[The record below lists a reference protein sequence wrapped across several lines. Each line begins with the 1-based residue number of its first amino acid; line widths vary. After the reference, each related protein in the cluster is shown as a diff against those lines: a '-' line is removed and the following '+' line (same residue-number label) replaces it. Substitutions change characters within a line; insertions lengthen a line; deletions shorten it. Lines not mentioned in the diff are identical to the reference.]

1 MTPNANTTVKSFA
14 NLLAQQQQLQGYYVT
29 LLRFTMAD
37 VTVSTCSGDSNSPK
51 LLITPRKV
59 TEVQSDLPDTA
70 DLAKRCCNCIAK
82 AKETHVEA
90 LLIYVVILT
99 HRSLCCLVQVSRG
112 NWMCQ
117 TPPPKPQLLTSVR
130 YR

>member
-29 LLRFTMAD
+29 LLRFTVAD
-37 VTVSTCSGDSNSPK
+37 VKVSTCSGHSNSPK

-70 DLAKRCCNCIAK
+70 DLAKRCCNRIAK

-90 LLIYVVILT
+90 LLFHAVILT
-99 HRSLCCLVQVSRG
+99 HRSLC
-112 NWMCQ
+112 
-117 TPPPKPQLLTSVR
+117 
-130 YR
+130 